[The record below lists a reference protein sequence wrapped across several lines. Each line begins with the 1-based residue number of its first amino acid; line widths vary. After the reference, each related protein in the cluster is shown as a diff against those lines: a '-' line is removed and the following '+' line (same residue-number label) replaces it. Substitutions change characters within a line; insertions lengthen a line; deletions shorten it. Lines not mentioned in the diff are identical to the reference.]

1 MPLSIL
7 IGLPVVTLLPKVLKN
22 DLFSYFLILIFAIN
36 IVGIVVAAKPFVK
49 RKDATFAL
57 LDKME
62 KEGITKAKIIAT
74 PELDSIYIMT
84 WGLPVETL
92 MASAF
97 REDNVQ
103 RTIKI
108 ASTEDKITQTDTSKN
123 IFIDCFKII
132 PVSIINSSYF
142 KIDTTSQY
150 QWLDR

>member
-1 MPLSIL
+1 M
-7 IGLPVVTLLPKVLKN
+7 
-22 DLFSYFLILIFAIN
+22 
-36 IVGIVVAAKPFVK
+36 
-49 RKDATFAL
+49 AL

-62 KEGITKAKIIAT
+62 KEGITKAKIITT

-97 REDNVQ
+97 RKDNVQ